1 MRERL
6 KAIRVVSRGRGW
18 LAVDKPPGVLSVP
31 GKGEAGELSVVSW
44 LMEHEPRA
52 GGPITVHRLDMDT
65 SGLLL
70 VALNAPTQRALSMQ
84 FEARTV
90 DKSYTAVVSGR
101 LTPDTG
107 VFDAPMRLDVPNR
120 PRQVIDFQQGKQAVT
135 NYRVLSAAPGR
146 ARVELVPVTGR
157 THQIRV
163 HLEAIGHSVA
173 GDPVYGTGTSRRGPD
188 GLARLFLHAWR
199 LELTSP
205 SSGSLIR
212 AEAPLPGEL
221 EAVLARLRVTTA

>member
-157 THQIRV
+157 THQLRV
-163 HLEAIGHSVA
+163 HCAYAGHPIL
-173 GDPVYGTGTSRRGPD
+173 GDPIYGDRTP
-188 GLARLFLHAWR
+188 APRLLLHATR
-199 LELTSP
+199 LAFTDPTTGERITIESP
-205 SSGSLIR
+205 P
-212 AEAPLPGEL
+212 AF
-221 EAVLARLRVTTA
+221 